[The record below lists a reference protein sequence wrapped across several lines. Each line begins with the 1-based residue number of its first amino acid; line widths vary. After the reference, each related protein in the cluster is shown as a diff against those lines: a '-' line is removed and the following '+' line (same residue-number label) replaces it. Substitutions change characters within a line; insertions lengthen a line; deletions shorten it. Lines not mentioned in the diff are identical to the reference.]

1 MLEILSRVFFKG
13 NVQKLYQMY
22 LLFGSIKQRCSQGNV
37 CYKVSLTL
45 PLGLLEY
52 GF

>member
-1 MLEILSRVFFKG
+1 MLEILSQVVFKG

-22 LLFGSIKQRCSQGNV
+22 LGILSEKCLLQSVINSSFGSIR
-37 CYKVSLTL
+37 
-45 PLGLLEY
+45 Y